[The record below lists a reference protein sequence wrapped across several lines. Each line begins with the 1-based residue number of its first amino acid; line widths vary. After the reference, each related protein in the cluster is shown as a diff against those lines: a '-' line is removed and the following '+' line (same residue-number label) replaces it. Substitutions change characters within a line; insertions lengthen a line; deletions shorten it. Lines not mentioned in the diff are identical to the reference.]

1 MFTLFLKHHFHSQC
15 ENVNKDHAKRGSVDN
30 RGRYTGISLFSWGK
44 WVMIFIVSNFFYL
57 FFWLKDWFLLR
68 GVITGKQPTGSYRR
82 YADVFLT
89 GIKVTRSMIICC
101 WALPRDVVK
110 LPHRSWWWF
119 FLFKC
124 NTPVYIYIYEPGDNG
139 QYFFSSIM

>member
-1 MFTLFLKHHFHSQC
+1 MFTLFLKHHFIL
-15 ENVNKDHAKRGSVDN
+15 NVRMWTKTNAERGSVDN
-30 RGRYTGISLFSWGK
+30 KGRYTGISLFHWGK
-44 WVMIFIVSNFFYL
+44 WVMIYIEGNFFYL
-57 FFWLKDWFLLR
+57 IFWLKDWFLLW
-68 GVITGKQPTGSYRR
+68 GVITGNQPTGSYRW

-110 LPHRSWWWF
+110 LRHRPWWWF

-124 NTPVYIYIYEPGDNG
+124 NTPVYTYEPGDNG